1 VKVLAQSGTQPFVR
15 VKSYGLGRAVQ
26 TQRFYRVRIPVN

>member
-1 VKVLAQSGTQPFVR
+1 MPLTNFTAGNTNATITEP
-15 VKSYGLGRAVQ
+15 LVQ